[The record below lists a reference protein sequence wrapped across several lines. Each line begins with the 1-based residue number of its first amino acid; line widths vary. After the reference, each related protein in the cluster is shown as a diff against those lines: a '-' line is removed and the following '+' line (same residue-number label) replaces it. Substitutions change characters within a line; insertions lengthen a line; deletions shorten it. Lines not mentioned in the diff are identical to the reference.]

1 MKAVLE
7 FDLNDSDDAMAHL
20 RAVKSLDMALVL
32 WEVMYNIRKG
42 IEWDIESGKYKDQTE
57 LLDAIIEK
65 INSYY
70 DEHGVIIDELIN

>member
-7 FDLNDSDDAMAHL
+7 YNLNDSDDAMAHL

-42 IEWDIESGKYKDQTE
+42 IEWDIESGKYKDQNE

-70 DEHGVIIDELIN
+70 DEHGIIIDELVN

>member
-7 FDLNDSDDAMAHL
+7 YNLNDSDDAMSHL
-20 RAVKSLDMALVL
+20 RAVKSLDMASVL
-32 WEVMYNIRKG
+32 WEVMYNFRRD
-42 IEWDIESGKYKDQTE
+42 IEWDIESGKYKDQNE

-65 INSYY
+65 INGYY

>member
-7 FDLNDSDDAMAHL
+7 FNLNDSDDAMAHL
-20 RAVKSLDMALVL
+20 RAVKSLDMASVL
-32 WEVMYNIRKG
+32 WEVMYNIREG
-42 IEWDIESGKYKDQTE
+42 IEWDIESGKYKDQNE

-65 INSYY
+65 INGYY